1 MKKRTMAYI
10 YALILAAC
18 ISAADAPPA
27 SAAEMPGEPI
37 PGDTQALEENF
48 SDRNIPSNGS
58 DETSFDGNAAY
69 SGNDETFSDENI
81 ADSDND
87 DAAFNGNTAYNDNTD
102 ASSIENAADSDNDN
116 TSHKNAA
123 DSDNDGTAS
132 HENAADSDN
141 DGTASHE
148 NAADSDNAETPGE
161 NETNPEPELPDDG
174 LIRVD
179 GALYSGDYMDS
190 SGVFYLVT
198 EGVTKPFY
206 GIVNA
211 GTAYYNCDTAG
222 LMTPMTLPKQTMF
235 IAGKAYTGYYMDN
248 SGILYA
254 VTAGTTAPANGAISK
269 GTPYFS
275 YNDAGAM
282 ISMCLPG
289 QTVFVNGKAYTGYY
303 MDSSG
308 MLYTVSEGTAAPVN
322 GALAKGTP
330 YYSYDAAR
338 TMALMKLPGQ
348 TVFVDGNV
356 YSGYYRNA
364 AGKMYHV
371 KKGTP
376 APKTG
381 ILKKGTKY
389 YNDPS
394 KKTKTLSK
402 QTLYVNGKAYTGY
415 YMNSKHKMYHVK
427 KGTLTLKTGAL
438 KKGTKYFNYPS
449 KKTKTLSK
457 QTLYVNGKAYTGYY
471 MNTKHKMYHVKKGT
485 SAPKTGIL
493 KKGTK
498 YFSYASKKTKKLSKE
513 TLYVNGKA
521 YTGYYLDNKNKMYR
535 ANKGTLALA
544 TGMIGQGA
552 QYYSYKEKKTQTMPQ
567 ETLYV
572 DGSVYNGYYLGSDNK
587 MYFLS
592 NGTYTPV
599 NTALGAGTA
608 YYSCVENRM
617 AALPAAK
624 AYVDGKAVES
634 LTPAGVETFQKA
646 QAVVQAI
653 TAPTDSPADKL
664 YKCYLWI
671 EKCPY
676 VQYRT
681 MAEGLNISPDDWDVI
696 FANDIFDANSGCCV
710 SLSCAFAYMAK
721 ACGFERVTICSDTKH
736 AWVDIDGRLYDPLF
750 AKDRDFSKNYNAAYT
765 DYRVHAA
772 ITREL

>member
-10 YALILAAC
+10 YAFILAAC
-18 ISAADAPPA
+18 LFAADALSA
-27 SAAEMPGEPI
+27 SAAERPGEPI
-37 PGDTQALEENF
+37 PGGTQALEENF
-48 SDRNIPSNGS
+48 SDGNITDNDN
-58 DETSFDGNAAY
+58 DEPPFDENAAY
-69 SGNDETFSDENI
+69 SGNDETFSDENF
-81 ADSDND
+81 ADTDNDDASFNGNTARNDNSEASSSENTNYSDND
-87 DAAFNGNTAYNDNTD
+87 DASF
-102 ASSIENAADSDNDN
+102 SENAADSDND
-116 TSHKNAA
+116 
-123 DSDNDGTAS
+123 DAS
-132 HENAADSDN
+132 FHENAAYN
-141 DGTASHE
+141 NNAETE
-148 NAADSDNAETPGE
+148 NTTETPGE
-161 NETNPEPELPDDG
+161 NEPNPEPELPDDG

-179 GALYSGDYMDS
+179 NTLYSGYYMDS
-190 SGVFYLVT
+190 SGIFCLVT

-211 GTAYYNCDTAG
+211 GTAYYNCDAAG

-235 IAGKAYTGYYMDN
+235 IAGKVYTGYYMDN

-254 VTAGTTAPANGAISK
+254 VTAGTAAPANGAISK

-282 ISMCLPG
+282 ISTCLPK

-308 MLYTVSEGTAAPVN
+308 ILYTVSEGTAAPVN
-322 GALAKGTP
+322 GAANKGTP
-330 YYSYDAAR
+330 YYSYDAAG

-348 TVFVDGNV
+348 TVFVDGKV

-364 AGKMYHV
+364 TGKMYHV

-389 YNDPS
+389 FNYPS

-471 MNTKHKMYHVKKGT
+471 MNTKHKMYYVKKGT
-485 SAPKTGIL
+485 STPKTGIL
-493 KKGTK
+493 KKETK

-513 TLYVNGKA
+513 TVYVNGKA
-521 YTGYYLDNKNKMYR
+521 YTGYYLDSKNKMYNV
-535 ANKGTLALA
+535 NKGTPVLA

-552 QYYSYKEKKTQTMPQ
+552 KYYSYKPKKTQTMPQ
-567 ETLYV
+567 DTLYV
-572 DGSVYNGYYLGSDNK
+572 DGTVYNGYYLGSDNK
-587 MYFLS
+587 MYLLS
-592 NGTYTPV
+592 NGAYTPV
-599 NTALGAGTA
+599 NTVLGAGTA

-617 AALPAAK
+617 LALPAAK
-624 AYVDGKAVES
+624 AYVYGKAVES
-634 LTPAGVETFQKA
+634 LTPAGVVTFQKA

-664 YKCYLWI
+664 YKCYLWM
-671 EKCPY
+671 EKFPY
-676 VQYRT
+676 MQYRT

-696 FANDIFDANSGCCV
+696 FADDIFDANAGCCV

-721 ACGFERVTICSDTKH
+721 ACGFESVTICSDTKH

-750 AKDRDFSKNYNAAYT
+750 AKDRNFSKNYNAAYT